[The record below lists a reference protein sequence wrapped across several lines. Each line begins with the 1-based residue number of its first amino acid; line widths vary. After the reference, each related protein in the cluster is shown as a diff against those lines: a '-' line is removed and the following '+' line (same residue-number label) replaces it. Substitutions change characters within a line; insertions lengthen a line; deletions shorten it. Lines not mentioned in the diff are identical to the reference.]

1 MYKIYLSNINLYS
14 NSYCSRYYT
23 LLIRTI
29 GIMITY
35 YATEIN
41 LTRVDKIVIEYAF
54 AESIYIYIYS
64 VINNYKFSYI
74 FTIFIRRKQ
83 RKKKNLYIPMIQYE
97 RKIRK
102 QRVNIFLFTNLKKKK
117 ECSLKIVF

>member
-1 MYKIYLSNINLYS
+1 
-14 NSYCSRYYT
+14 
-23 LLIRTI
+23 
-29 GIMITY
+29 MITY

-54 AESIYIYIYS
+54 AESVYIYIYS
-64 VINNYKFSYI
+64 VINNYKFSHI

-83 RKKKNLYIPMIQYE
+83 RKKKNLYILM
-97 RKIRK
+97 IRK
-102 QRVNIFLFTNLKKKK
+102 ENKEAKSKHFSLHKSKKKK